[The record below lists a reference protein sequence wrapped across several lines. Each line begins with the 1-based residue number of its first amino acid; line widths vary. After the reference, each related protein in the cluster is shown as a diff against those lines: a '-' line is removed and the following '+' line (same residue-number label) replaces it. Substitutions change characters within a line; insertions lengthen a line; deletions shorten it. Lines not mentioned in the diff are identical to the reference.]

1 MRHQLQRNTNMSQDS
16 LEGMSPISPAAMIG
30 TGQEPLMLPSK
41 DISPLT
47 TRQLLQQ
54 QQQQQYH
61 HQSHG
66 GGNANHLAWLQ
77 EINAYAK
84 ASNGNNNMAP
94 PPPAA
99 TLQHPGMSVI
109 PGYPHPMNA
118 MFYAQAHSILQSQ
131 AASPGESE
139 EKRAKRLERNRES
152 ARKSRRRKK
161 ERLSL
166 LEDKVAHL
174 HSQIEVER
182 RAQINVMD
190 KILLEYQETRIAE
203 FRTQYQETADSS
215 NAVAVLANNNN
226 NNNNED
232 LNQQLFTLVEMTG
245 PNCPVRKAVV
255 DFQYT
260 VLQQFLLPK
269 YQKFLV
275 WLTLHPEAYFLAGKE
290 LHAQQEPKQVVR
302 VTAGK
307 VSSKQ
312 IGDEL
317 TNGRKTEDGKFIPPE
332 GGGEK
337 GQSLTSQAFDASRM
351 WPLLCFELSIS
362 VDQEERVLQA
372 HKR

>member
-1 MRHQLQRNTNMSQDS
+1 MSHQQLHRNNNMSQDS

-30 TGQEPLMLPSK
+30 TGQEPLMLPST
-41 DISPLT
+41 DIPLT
-47 TRQLLQQ
+47 TRQLQQ
-54 QQQQQYH
+54 QQQQQQQQ
-61 HQSHG
+61 QSHG

-84 ASNGNNNMAP
+84 ASNGNRNMI

-99 TLQHPGMSVI
+99 LPPQHTHPASMSVI

-118 MFYAQAHSILQSQ
+118 MFYAQAHSILQSG
-131 AASPGESE
+131 ATPGESE
-139 EKRAKRLERNRES
+139 EKRARRLERNRES

-161 ERLSL
+161 ERLAQ
-166 LEDKVAHL
+166 LEEKVAHL

-182 RAQINVMD
+182 RSQINVMD
-190 KILLEYQETRIAE
+190 KILLDYQETRIAK
-203 FRTQYQETADSS
+203 FRTQYQGTAD
-215 NAVAVLANNNN
+215 NNNDN
-226 NNNNED
+226 ANDNDE
-232 LNQQLFTLVEMTG
+232 LNQQLATLVDMTG

-275 WLTLHPEAYFLAGKE
+275 WLTLHPEAFFLAGKE
-290 LHAQQEPKQVVR
+290 VHAQREAKQVVR

-337 GQSLTSQAFDASRM
+337 GQGLTSQAFDAPRV
-351 WPLLCFELSIS
+351 WPLLCFELMIS
-362 VDQEERVLQA
+362 VDQEERFLQA

>member
-1 MRHQLQRNTNMSQDS
+1 MRHQMQRNNNMSQDS

-30 TGQEPLMLPSK
+30 TGQEPLMLPST

-47 TRQLLQQ
+47 TRQLLHQQ
-54 QQQQQYH
+54 QQQQLQLQQLQQH
-61 HQSHG
+61 QQSHG

-84 ASNGNNNMAP
+84 ASNGNGNMV

-99 TLQHPGMSVI
+99 VTQHPHPAGMSVI

-118 MFYAQAHSILQSQ
+118 MFYAQAHSILQS

-139 EKRAKRLERNRES
+139 EKRARRLERNRES

-161 ERLSL
+161 ERLAL

-182 RAQINVMD
+182 RSQINVMD
-190 KILLEYQETRIAE
+190 NILLDYQEIRIAK
-203 FRTQYQETADSS
+203 FRTQFQGTAD
-215 NAVAVLANNNN
+215 AD
-226 NNNNED
+226 ED
-232 LNQQLFTLVEMTG
+232 LNQQLATLVEMTG

-275 WLTLHPEAYFLAGKE
+275 WLTLHAEAYFLAGKE
-290 LHAQQEPKQVVR
+290 LHAQREPKQVVR

-317 TNGRKTEDGKFIPPE
+317 TNGRKTEDGKYIPPE

-337 GQSLTSQAFDASRM
+337 GQSLTSQAFDAPRM

-362 VDQEERVLQA
+362 VDQEERFLQA